1 MGKEADVLSAE
12 QRVMF
17 SLLLAVS
24 SSLIMDDHV
33 VLAVIV
39 GMCSSVVLFSPC
51 VCFGPTAY
59 AVLVAYMLGDAHH
72 FLRAWS
78 AVCLPTAQVIAP
90 HSDGLVP
97 MWADC
102 S

>member
-39 GMCSSVVLFSPC
+39 GMCSSVVLFSH
-51 VCFGPTAY
+51 VSA
-59 AVLVAYMLGDAHH
+59 LVQLHT
-72 FLRAWS
+72 LCW
-78 AVCLPTAQVIAP
+78 LPT
-90 HSDGLVP
+90 
-97 MWADC
+97 C
-102 S
+102 